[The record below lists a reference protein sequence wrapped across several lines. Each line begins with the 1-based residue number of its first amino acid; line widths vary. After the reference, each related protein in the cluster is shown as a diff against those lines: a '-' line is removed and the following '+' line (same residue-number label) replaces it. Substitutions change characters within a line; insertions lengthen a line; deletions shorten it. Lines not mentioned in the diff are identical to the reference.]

1 MNVTSLALLLLAVL
15 GVPVSSRP
23 RKSKSRPGAEL
34 ARPMRGDVHP
44 IFGLE
49 MSQAR
54 PTIDRCAERYADGE
68 EDGQSRRYTRREL
81 RRNDL
86 AMVNVHAWFDLENHF
101 VIFRVSKCHVL
112 SFPVCYVTTTLDLG
126 RDELTP
132 DDGQWRE
139 LIGMFEQ
146 GKGPAEYFRGY
157 DYTTGMAY
165 LANHPKGHQMCQGT
179 LLVYIFDL
187 KRVMEHMDL
196 MKQHPRL
203 QTLYKPRKFHAPTP
217 FEDDALRAFLKGQR
231 SEKKKRSLNRKS
243 RHARRRA
250 DRKHRRDIIRHGDDV
265 IVTVDD
271 ISDDAKERTLAQAQD
286 EFSGEMDYDV
296 SAFAATDDQS
306 EVAPSNP
313 SRCVET
319 RDCRRYCS
327 RWDEGPFWRYCLKF
341 RVTCKFVCKRHH

>member
-1 MNVTSLALLLLAVL
+1 MNVTSFAVLLLALL

-34 ARPMRGDVHP
+34 ARSVRGDVHP

-54 PTIDRCAERYADGE
+54 PSIDRCTERYADGE
-68 EDGQSRRYTRREL
+68 EDGRARRYTRREL
-81 RRNDL
+81 RRDGLN
-86 AMVNVHAWFDLENHF
+86 MVNVHAWFDLENHF
-101 VIFRVSKCHVL
+101 VIFRVSKCHQL

-157 DYTTGMAY
+157 DYNTGMAY

-179 LLVYIFDL
+179 LLVYVFDL

-196 MKQHPRL
+196 LNKHPRL
-203 QTLYKPRKFHAPTP
+203 KTLYKPRKFHAPTP
-217 FEDDALRAFLKGQR
+217 FEDDALRAFLKDQK

-250 DRKHRRDIIRHGDDV
+250 DRKHRRDIIRHGDDA
-265 IVTVDD
+265 IVSVDD
-271 ISDDAKERTLAQAQD
+271 ISDDERTVTHAQD

-296 SAFAATDDQS
+296 SAFAAPGEFGFAALS
-306 EVAPSNP
+306 V
-313 SRCVET
+313 RC
-319 RDCRRYCS
+319 
-327 RWDEGPFWRYCLKF
+327 
-341 RVTCKFVCKRHH
+341 